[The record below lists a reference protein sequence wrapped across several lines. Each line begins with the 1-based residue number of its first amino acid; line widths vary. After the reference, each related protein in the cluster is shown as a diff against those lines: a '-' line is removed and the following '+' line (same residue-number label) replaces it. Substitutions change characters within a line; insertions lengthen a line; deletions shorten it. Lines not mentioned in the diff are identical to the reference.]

1 MGLAE
6 PATTLTDYL
15 LAAVGFALGFRIL
28 ARTEG
33 QRSRVLWAASLLAT
47 GAAAVAGGTSHGFAP
62 RLGQDTLAALWRA
75 TYGFIGLAN
84 LLILAG
90 AVFAAFRPAW
100 RPWLLGL
107 LLLRLGAYAVL
118 VLPHRQFRFV
128 VYDYAFTLAAL
139 LVLAVQRVRRRQ
151 PGGGWIGAGVL
162 VSLAGAIVQHG
173 RLAPHPAFNHNDL
186 FHVLQTVGV
195 GFFYAGG
202 RKLADDGGS

>member
-1 MGLAE
+1 LGLAE

-15 LAAVGFALGFRIL
+15 LAAVGFGLGLRLL

-33 QRSRVLWAASLLAT
+33 QRSRALWAASLLAT
-47 GAAAVAGGTSHGFAP
+47 AAAAVAGGTSHGFAP
-62 RLGQDTLAALWRA
+62 RLGDEALAALWRA
-75 TYGFIGLAN
+75 TYGLIGLAN

-90 AVFAAFRPAW
+90 AVFAASRPAW

-107 LLLRLGAYAVL
+107 LLLRLGAYTVL

-139 LVLAVQRVRRRQ
+139 LALAVERVRRRR
-151 PGGGWIGAGVL
+151 PGGGWIAAGVL
-162 VSLAGAIVQHG
+162 VSLAGALVQHG

-186 FHVLQTVGV
+186 FHVLQTVGLC
-195 GFFYAGG
+195 FFYAGG
-202 RKLADDGGS
+202 DRLTDHRPS